1 MMIQTKEHFL
11 TKMEYC
17 TLRMQIRGLA
27 TFLLGFTL
35 LCGFA
40 VAHSP
45 SDVEV
50 KYNELSGELAV
61 TILHQVENPGTHY
74 VKQVTVRQGAA
85 VLADSSYTSQPDGSS
100 FTYNFSL
107 PQLKGSVGEISVE
120 VKCNQFGSRSGILM
134 LTRTQAPTETQGS
147 EVLPATPVPTK
158 AGAVPLIAI
167 LAAGLAARK
176 ILW

>member
-1 MMIQTKEHFL
+1 MMKPEDQFL
-11 TKMEYC
+11 TKPESC
-17 TLRMQIRGLA
+17 AGRMQIRYLA
-27 TFLLGFTL
+27 AFLLGFTL

-40 VAHSP
+40 GAHSP

-61 TILHQVENPGTHY
+61 TVVHQVENPGTHY
-74 VKQVTVRQGAA
+74 VKHVTVRLGTM

-120 VKCNQFGSRSGILM
+120 VKCNQFGSRSGILV
-134 LTRTQAPTETQGS
+134 LTSTQAPTETRGS
-147 EVLPATPVPTK
+147 DVLPATPLPTR
-158 AGAVPLIAI
+158 AGAVPLIAV
-167 LAAGLAARK
+167 LATGLAARK
-176 ILW
+176 ILQ

>member
-1 MMIQTKEHFL
+1 MTKPEDLFL
-11 TKMEYC
+11 TKPEYC
-17 TLRMQIRGLA
+17 LGRMQVRYLA
-27 TFLLGFTL
+27 TFILGFTL

-50 KYNELSGELAV
+50 RYNELSGELAV
-61 TILHQVENPGTHY
+61 TIVHQVENPGVHY
-74 VKQVTVRQGAA
+74 VKQVTVRQGTTI
-85 VLADSSYTSQPDGSS
+85 LADTSYISQPDGSS

-120 VKCNQFGSRSGILM
+120 AKCNQFGSRSGILM
-134 LTRTQAPTETQGS
+134 LTRTQAPTENRGS
-147 EVLPATPVPTK
+147 EVLPATPLPTK
-158 AGAVPLIAI
+158 AGSEPLGVI

-176 ILW
+176 ILR